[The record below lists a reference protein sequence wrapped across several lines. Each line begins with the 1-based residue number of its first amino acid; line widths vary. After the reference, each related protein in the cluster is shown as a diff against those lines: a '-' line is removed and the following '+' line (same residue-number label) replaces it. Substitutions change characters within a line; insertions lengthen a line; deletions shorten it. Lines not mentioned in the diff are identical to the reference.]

1 MSDTIVFIFEGEKTE
16 KRLVDNLRQHFLN
29 EDDTIIY
36 ASFNTHIYKL
46 YQEIKGYDDENVD
59 TVEVLLE
66 VLDVLRTKQTNTT
79 HLAGVSRR
87 SVSQVYLFFDYDG
100 HDTSASDEV
109 ISKMLAHF
117 DDESENGK
125 LYISYPMVEAIKHI
139 HQYVGV
145 ETVCVEA
152 KTNVGYKALASDNCD
167 SCYNQVGRYT
177 KAQWQTLIG
186 EHCKKIH
193 YLMAAQFTLPTQYF
207 AQDDIFDKQLIDHIT
222 PYNQV
227 SVLSAFP
234 VLIVDYYG
242 ADALP
247 KVLK

>member
-1 MSDTIVFIFEGEKTE
+1 MSDTILFIFEGERTE

-46 YQEIKGYDDENVD
+46 YQEIEGYDDENVD
-59 TVEVLLE
+59 TVEVLL
-66 VLDVLRTKQTNTT
+66 DVLRTKDTNID

-139 HQYVGV
+139 KQDIDFKS
-145 ETVCVEA
+145 VCVPA
-152 KTNVGYKALASDNCD
+152 KTNIKYKALASQQCD
-167 SCYNQVGRYT
+167 PCYNQIGRYT
-177 KAQWQTLIG
+177 AAQWQTLVS
-186 EHCKKIH
+186 EHCKKLH
-193 YLMAAQFTLPTQYF
+193 YLIDGEFSLPTRYI
-207 AQDDIFDKQLIDHIT
+207 AQDTIFDKQLETHIT
-222 PYNQV
+222 PHNRV
-227 SVLSAFP
+227 AVLSSLP
-234 VLIVDYYG
+234 ILIVDYYG
-242 ADALP
+242 VNALP
-247 KVLK
+247 GLLD